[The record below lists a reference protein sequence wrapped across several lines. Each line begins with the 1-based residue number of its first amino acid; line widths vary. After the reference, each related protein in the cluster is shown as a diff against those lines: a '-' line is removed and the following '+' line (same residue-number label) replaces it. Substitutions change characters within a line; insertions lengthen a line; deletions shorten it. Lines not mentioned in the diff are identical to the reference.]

1 MDLLVA
7 AIITA
12 LTVFPLGVYVGYW
25 VRDRI
30 SRKRRT
36 RYWVDR
42 WEREMA
48 VAREREAAAA
58 AATLAPNDERR
69 VPE

>member
-1 MDLLVA
+1 MDLVA
-7 AIITA
+7 VAVITA
-12 LTVFPLGVYVGYW
+12 LSVFPMGMLVGYW

-30 SRKRRT
+30 SRERKT

-42 WEREMA
+42 WEREMT

-58 AATLAPNDERR
+58 ATLAPNDDRKDMTE
-69 VPE
+69 